1 MSKEIIS
8 ANFKKEYLLTLI
20 IKNLI
25 QRSSFDELCACVDKL
40 ESNDSKDI
48 PIKSNNIPMTN
59 YGIVSHL
66 CKICGL
72 NSVKSIINRLKER
85 YSSNENIKHETSIY
99 NDNSE
104 FNVSNKYLNKDKEI
118 NNEIK
123 TNNAVHIR
131 LITPT
136 ICEENKDENNIL
148 RKDVENNRNDSGQE
162 NKHII
167 IGRKRKRSGELNN
180 EMNDDEK
187 DKLEIYSNKEFN

>member
-1 MSKEIIS
+1 
-8 ANFKKEYLLTLI
+8 
-20 IKNLI
+20 
-25 QRSSFDELCACVDKL
+25 
-40 ESNDSKDI
+40 
-48 PIKSNNIPMTN
+48 MTN

-187 DKLEIYSNKEFN
+187 DKLEIYSNKELN